1 MQKIITDDLDILL
14 SVLPP
19 HVAKPLWHQEDRN
32 ELLEVVLDLGRQP
45 EARYSNSQVV
55 LSPSEVSLEDIDY
68 VICRIGAF
76 GEDNRAG
83 IERTLHRISA
93 IRNRS
98 GRIIG
103 LSCRVGR
110 AVFGNI
116 RLIQD
121 LVESGKSIMLLG
133 RPGVGKTTM
142 LREVAR
148 VLADELKKR
157 VVIVDTSN
165 EIAGDG
171 DIPHPAIGH
180 ARRMQVVRPS
190 MQHAV
195 MIEAVENHMPEV
207 IIIDEIGTELEAQA
221 ARTIAERG
229 VQLVGTAHGNRL
241 ENLVLN
247 PTMADLVGG
256 IQTVTLG
263 DEEARRRR
271 TQKSILERKAPPT
284 FDVIVEIQTW
294 DRVAIHPDVASVVD
308 AILRGR
314 DTEVEERWFDEDGEV
329 RSDRT
334 VSVSL
339 VQPNSYGRY
348 LSDDAAPKR
357 IFPSGIDR
365 SRLERVARRM
375 QLPVTLVDTL
385 SDADLLMI
393 TKNHYQKNRQALE
406 IAEASRIP
414 VYVLRSNTLSQIEQ
428 GLVDI
433 YDLREPVDSVA
444 VALRE
449 AEQAV
454 SAVKNDRGSME
465 LSPQNS
471 FIRRLQHQLVE
482 KYGLKSESTG
492 KDPRRRVR
500 VFGELF

>member
-1 MQKIITDDLDILL
+1 M
-14 SVLPP
+14 
-19 HVAKPLWHQEDRN
+19 
-32 ELLEVVLDLGRQP
+32 
-45 EARYSNSQVV
+45 
-55 LSPSEVSLEDIDY
+55 
-68 VICRIGAF
+68 
-76 GEDNRAG
+76 
-83 IERTLHRISA
+83 
-93 IRNRS
+93 
-98 GRIIG
+98 
-103 LSCRVGR
+103 
-110 AVFGNI
+110 
-116 RLIQD
+116 
-121 LVESGKSIMLLG
+121 
-133 RPGVGKTTM
+133 
-142 LREVAR
+142 
-148 VLADELKKR
+148 
-157 VVIVDTSN
+157 
-165 EIAGDG
+165 
-171 DIPHPAIGH
+171 
-180 ARRMQVVRPS
+180 
-190 MQHAV
+190 
-195 MIEAVENHMPEV
+195 
-207 IIIDEIGTELEAQA
+207 
-221 ARTIAERG
+221 
-229 VQLVGTAHGNRL
+229 
-241 ENLVLN
+241 
-247 PTMADLVGG
+247 
-256 IQTVTLG
+256 
-263 DEEARRRR
+263 
-271 TQKSILERKAPPT
+271 
-284 FDVIVEIQTW
+284 
-294 DRVAIHPDVASVVD
+294 VD